1 MQIALNGRHVA
12 CAVIGLLVGEEC
24 FEATVIV
31 VGAVGAVGLAVDG
44 VQDPV
49 VVVAG
54 GARVLVAAVAAS
66 ESEVVTVPENLGAAL
81 CWTGDVA
88 LVVVPVVGPAVDG
101 SLLWW
106 HL

>member
-1 MQIALNGRHVA
+1 M
-12 CAVIGLLVGEEC
+12 GEEC
-24 FEATVIV
+24 FEVAV
-31 VGAVGAVGLAVDG
+31 VVVSAVDAVLLAVDG
-44 VQDPV
+44 MEDPV
-49 VVVAG
+49 VVVTG
-54 GARVLVAAVAAS
+54 GVRVLVAPVVAS
-66 ESEVVTVPENLGAAL
+66 VSEVVTVPEFLGAAL